1 MPDNIME
8 KTGKNN
14 KVFTT
19 YTDTFL
25 NSQCLFIEYHD
36 IIQSPWYVFLI
47 SAKDSELFKSLFD
60 TFDID
65 NLSYD
70 GIYEWYIHRRHINPL
85 FDIPLNQGVFETYFN
100 SSYDVY
106 KDTLNKLVNEEMKNK
121 DIVEVLGSLSF
132 ITVLNNLLAMNVV
145 RDIVI
150 YTKEDSDAIK
160 DDINSLF
167 KGKVKYVSGE
177 FIEVLKDIPRDSTYV
192 FSDITKI
199 KDLEKANKL
208 DYSSILI
215 PVEYGYNYDDNK
227 EFIIDLADIAK
238 NHIFKLNFFNIQKM
252 KG

>member
-106 KDTLNKLVNEEMKNK
+106 KDSLNKLVNEEMKNK

-132 ITVLNNLLAMNVV
+132 IAVLNNLLAMNVV

-150 YTKEDSDAIK
+150 YTKENSDAIK

-167 KGKVKYVSGE
+167 NGKVKYVSGE

-199 KDLEKANKL
+199 KDLEEANKL

-227 EFIIDLADIAK
+227 EFIIDLVDIAK